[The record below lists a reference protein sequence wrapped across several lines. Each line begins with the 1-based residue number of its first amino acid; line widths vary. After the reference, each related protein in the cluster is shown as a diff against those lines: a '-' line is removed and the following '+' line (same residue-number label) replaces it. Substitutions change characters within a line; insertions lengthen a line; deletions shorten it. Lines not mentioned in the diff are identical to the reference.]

1 MIWGKGHRDN
11 KHKHT
16 HTHTPLA
23 CWPYAPKH
31 TAHHAVPGRGKKAA
45 TCFSF
50 LCVFAEGMSGEFGR
64 CHPANPLLCPSQRM
78 ATRRWRRWRRTILS
92 NLLFMGRGFSF
103 RGGGDGSVSL
113 SISPLTSANQRP
125 AVRLFLEGW
134 GAGGRGDTRGFGRQ
148 WDDESDT
155 LHCQCVVSPPACQ
168 GLVRYTTNR
177 RSQRPHPPLSFFFFS
192 GRLICPA
199 ASSWA
204 LGRVVVVVG
213 VSPD

>member
-1 MIWGKGHRDN
+1 MAD
-11 KHKHT
+11 
-16 HTHTPLA
+16 
-23 CWPYAPKH
+23 
-31 TAHHAVPGRGKKAA
+31 A
-45 TCFSF
+45 T
-50 LCVFAEGMSGEFGR
+50 
-64 CHPANPLLCPSQRM
+64 QR
-78 ATRRWRRWRRTILS
+78 ILS
-92 NLLFMGRGFSF
+92 SVPPKEWQRGGGGGGGGQSSAIYYSWGEDFPF

-155 LHCQCVVSPPACQ
+155 LHCQCVVSAPACQ